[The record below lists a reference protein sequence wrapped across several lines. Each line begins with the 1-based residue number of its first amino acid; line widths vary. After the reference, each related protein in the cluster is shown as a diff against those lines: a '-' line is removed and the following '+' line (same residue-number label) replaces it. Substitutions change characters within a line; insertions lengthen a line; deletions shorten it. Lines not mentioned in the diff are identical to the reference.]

1 MNDQIL
7 QHMMDSIWMNIA
19 TIFMTAAMGKK
30 NTAITERFFGIFYF
44 ISYCLV

>member
-19 TIFMTAAMGKK
+19 TIFMIAALDKR
-30 NTAITERFFGIFYF
+30 NTAINECFFGIFYF